1 MIYTFSQLKSD
12 INGKIKGK
20 IGILVDEISTINQG
34 VRQVMSDIDLLTTRR
49 RTRLTPN
56 LFSGIYEY
64 AAPTDLKGY
73 GVITIQNQKFNK
85 SKEWNLVPF
94 EQFLRRQDNNTLA
107 ISDYDGIRKL
117 FLNSNFD
124 DDKITIQN
132 FDTVGNIT
140 AFGDAENLSTDT
152 SDFITANASLTF
164 DISSAGGTTC
174 GVEETISSID
184 LTNYLKGNGCVTVW
198 AYITSTTNLT
208 NYILRIGTDSSNY
221 YYKTITTQSDG
232 TAFVTG
238 WNLLKFDLTSLT
250 ETGTVTDTS
259 ILYYALYF
267 TKTTGKV
274 SEIAY
279 KFDDLVLH
287 AGEINNVYYYSNYG
301 WQTSDGVY
309 MQNSTEDSDLLN
321 AGPEEY
327 ELILSKCSE
336 LAADEVDEERV
347 SIKQEKRYKDLMK
360 VYINNNPS
368 ESLIMISTTQDFI
381 KV

>member
-117 FLNSNFD
+117 FLNSNFN

-140 AFGDAENLSTDT
+140 VFGDAENLSTDT

-360 VYINNNPS
+360 VYINSNPS

>member
-301 WQTSDGVY
+301 WQTSVGVY